1 MILFTDGWAR
11 STAKYGNSSG
21 EDSSDSDNDSPP
33 NGTAAAPEQV
43 GNGWMT
49 GSSTHREFLGS

>member
-1 MILFTDGWAR
+1 MTLFTDGWAR

-33 NGTAAAPEQV
+33 NGTPAAPEQV
-43 GNGWMT
+43 GERLDD
-49 GSSTHREFLGS
+49 SEFDPP